1 MNSIELKEKKEKQ
14 LQEQEL
20 IVESWRSKFKFSA
33 ISLVF
38 FTFISVIYGLN
49 PFLGV
54 IPTIVFISLGVIFTQ
69 QTIRSYNYLKDSKIM
84 HNAFRLM
91 YDSIIKLNDSEFD

>member
-1 MNSIELKEKKEKQ
+1 MNSIELKEKKENRLNQ
-14 LQEQEL
+14 QEL
-20 IVESWRSKFKFSA
+20 IVNSWRSKFKFSL

-54 IPTIVFISLGVIFTQ
+54 IPTIVFISLGVVFIQ

-91 YDSIIKLNDSEFD
+91 YDSFIESNE

>member
-54 IPTIVFISLGVIFTQ
+54 IPTIVFISLGVVFIQ
-69 QTIRSYNYLKDSKIM
+69 QTIRSYNYLKFSETNY
-84 HNAFRLM
+84 NAILLIHKM
-91 YDSIIKLNDSEFD
+91 VDDLD

>member
-1 MNSIELKEKKEKQ
+1 MNSIELKEKKENRLKQ
-14 LQEQEL
+14 QEL
-20 IVESWRSKFKFSA
+20 IVDSWRSKFKFSLV
-33 ISLVF
+33 SLVF

-49 PFLGV
+49 PFFGN
-54 IPTIVFISLGVIFTQ
+54 IPTIVFGVFGVVFIQ

-91 YDSIIKLNDSEFD
+91 YDSFIESND